1 MPTTRH
7 NDTANRCFNKT
18 MKKVH
23 IILSHLS
30 NQPQFRFLKQQACY
44 QKYIKLLGS
53 KYQKAIAFVYIKN
66 ETLFVAVTH
75 PGFKMELNYNRDLL
89 KSVLTQLTLHDN
101 ECEMMKVDKVV
112 IFHSKYYPVVKV
124 AKDITTVPYYHERA
138 SSAFEIDTED
148 EELKEKFKAIKK
160 VIECNQ

>member
-1 MPTTRH
+1 
-7 NDTANRCFNKT
+7 
-18 MKKVH
+18 MKKAH

-89 KSVLTQLTLHDN
+89 KSVLTQLTTHDN
-101 ECEMMKVDKVV
+101 ECEMMKADKVV
-112 IFHSKYYPVVKV
+112 VFHSKYHPV
-124 AKDITTVPYYHERA
+124 AKAEEDITTVPYYNERA
-138 SSAFEIDTED
+138 SSDFEIETED
-148 EELKEKFKAIKK
+148 EELKEKFEALKK
-160 VIECNQ
+160 VIKCNQ

>member
-1 MPTTRH
+1 MSTASQH
-7 NDTANRCFNKT
+7 YTANRCYNYF
-18 MKKVH
+18 MKKAH
-23 IILSHLS
+23 IILSHLT

-44 QKYIKLLGS
+44 QKYIKLLGA

-89 KSVLTQLTLHDN
+89 KSVLTQLSTLDN
-101 ECEMMKVDKVV
+101 ECEMMKADKVV
-112 IFHSKYYPVVKV
+112 IFHSKYHPIAKV
-124 AKDITTVPYYHERA
+124 TDDITTVPYYHERA
-138 SSAFEIDTED
+138 SSDFEIETED
-148 EELKEKFKAIKK
+148 EALKKKFEDIKK